1 MFDVIETPGST
12 SIQTSCVYVQPK
24 LSTALYVKQLLPVV
38 VGVTVIVCPEVLTIL
53 GSGDQNVFTI
63 VGVNE

>member
-1 MFDVIETPGST
+1 MH
-12 SIQTSCVYVQPK
+12 PK

-38 VGVTVIVCPEVLTIL
+38 VGVTVIVCAEILTIL
-53 GSGDQNVFTI
+53 GLGDQKVLTI